1 MIMIIIMIMMI
12 MMILISDHD
21 PCTGLVLQVWM
32 IIMMIMMTLI
42 YQDDH
47 DHVPCKCVHGHSYDA
62 VDKKIPIGENF
73 HSQKVYNIF
82 PMWQFL

>member
-1 MIMIIIMIMMI
+1 MDDYHD
-12 MMILISDHD
+12 DHD
-21 PCTGLVLQVWM
+21 DLD
-32 IIMMIMMTLI
+32 
-42 YQDDH
+42 YHDDH

-73 HSQKVYNIF
+73 HSQKVYDIF